1 MKITALQSK
10 RTRIVLL
17 ATSICVLLSIS
28 GCGRKQTAPLSE
40 GGENSP
46 VAASA
51 NHAELPLDQQTE
63 QKLDPLTAEDVT
75 LYLKIM
81 RAAAER
87 IEHPAP
93 TDTAALEGAR
103 KILAASAAGRV
114 PSLDD
119 VKILDRANLEAISRD
134 QIVAEEMKT
143 DARTYRG
150 IAEAIESVIPNPAL
164 TTHPRDDGKPAPEHI
179 PTPLENRLSAANAAN
194 QKFLIPYRDEIQK
207 LIAVVRNPANL
218 PK

>member
-1 MKITALQSK
+1 MQITALQSK
-10 RTRIVLL
+10 NAENCLL
-17 ATSICVLLSIS
+17 AVALCAALSLS
-28 GCGRKQTAPLSE
+28 ACGRKQTAPLSE
-40 GGENSP
+40 GGENSA
-46 VAASA
+46 VAAGA

-63 QKLDPLTAEDVT
+63 QKLDPLTAEDVS

-103 KILAASAAGRV
+103 KILAASASGHV

-119 VKILDRANLEAISRD
+119 VKVLDQANLVAIFRD
-134 QIVAEEMKT
+134 QVVAEEMKT

-164 TTHPRDDGKPAPEHI
+164 TTHPRDDGKPALEHVS
-179 PTPLENRLSAANAAN
+179 TPLENRLSAVNAAN
-194 QKFLIPYRDEIQK
+194 QKFLTPYRDEIQK

>member
-10 RTRIVLL
+10 LTQIVLL
-17 ATSICVLLSIS
+17 AASLCALLSIS

-40 GGENSP
+40 GGENSH
-46 VAASA
+46 VTASA

-63 QKLDPLTAEDVT
+63 QKLDPLTTEDVT

-81 RAAAER
+81 HAAAER

-93 TDTAALEGAR
+93 TDTAALEGAK
-103 KILAASAAGRV
+103 KILAASGSGHV

-119 VKILDRANLEAISRD
+119 VKILDQANLVAISRD
-134 QIVAEEMKT
+134 QVVAEEMKT

-150 IAEAIESVIPNPAL
+150 IAEAVESVIPNPAL
-164 TTHPRDDGKPAPEHI
+164 TTHPRDDGKPVPEHV
-179 PTPLENRLSAANAAN
+179 PTPLEDRLSAVNAAN
-194 QKFLIPYRDEIQK
+194 EKFLTPYRDEIQK

>member
-1 MKITALQSK
+1 MAIAC
-10 RTRIVLL
+10 
-17 ATSICVLLSIS
+17 CVFLPLF

-40 GGENSP
+40 GGENFP
-46 VAASA
+46 AAASG

-63 QKLDPLTAEDVT
+63 QKLDPLTTDNIE

-93 TDTAALEGAR
+93 ADTAALEGAR
-103 KILAASAAGRV
+103 KILAASAAGHV

-119 VKILDRANLEAISRD
+119 VKTLDQANLVAIFRD
-134 QIVAEEMKT
+134 QIVAQEMNI
-143 DARTYRG
+143 DARAYRG
-150 IAEAIESVIPNPAL
+150 IAEAVESVIPNVAL
-164 TTHPRDDGKPAPEHI
+164 AMHPRDDGKPVPQRV
-179 PTPLENRLSAANAAN
+179 PTQLVGQLSSVNAAN
-194 QKFLIPYRDEIQK
+194 EKLLAPYRGEIQK
-207 LIAVVRNPANL
+207 LLAVVRNPANL